1 MSAKKTDLANLMWS
15 EKYRPKKLADVV
27 DQKEIIKGIS
37 NLVKNRQEIPH
48 MLFAGPAG
56 VGKTTTALC
65 VAMELLGDNWRDHVL
80 ELNASDERG
89 IKMVRE
95 RVKGFT
101 EWRGVTGEQQIKS
114 LFKIIILDEADE
126 MTSEAQTALRAMIEK
141 GSEITR
147 FILIC
152 NYLSQIIE
160 PIQSRC
166 VVFRFTRLSKEVVVK
181 HLEMICEEEKVKF
194 EEKAL
199 AQIFDAT
206 GGDMRHS
213 INIMQ
218 AAAGMGSVSSANIT
232 AAMDPAIDASE
243 TLGFVMEAM
252 TWVTVV
258 TQTGWLD
265 RFPTLKAAVLESNA
279 SWLPLVLARS
289 SNFSNLFAFQRDNR
303 FVRDPVEAFHQRCFI
318 GFESDETL
326 VYRLWDTFEDIAIWS
341 SDYPHHDAEDA
352 WDALHHMAELGVP
365 ARAQRKLLGDNARR
379 LYGIEPLMVV
389 KERIEK
395 YEPAILPW

>member
-1 MSAKKTDLANLMWS
+1 MSTKKTHLANLMWS

-27 DQKEIIKGIS
+27 DQKEIIRGIS
-37 NLVKNRQEIPH
+37 NLVKNREEMPH

-65 VAMELLGDNWRDHVL
+65 VAMELLGENWKDHVL

-95 RVKGFT
+95 KVKGFT
-101 EWRGVTGEQQIKS
+101 EWRGATGEQQLKN

-166 VVFRFTRLSKEVVVK
+166 VVFRFTRLPEADVIDY
-181 HLEMICEEEKVKF
+181 LRMICENEKVKF

-199 AQIFDAT
+199 AQIYDGT

-218 AAAGMGSVSSANIT
+218 AAAGMGSVSSANVA
-232 AAMDPAIDASE
+232 AAMGLSGRAKVGE
-243 TLGFVMEAM
+243 V
-252 TWVTVV
+252 
-258 TQTGWLD
+258 
-265 RFPTLKAAVLESNA
+265 LKAALSGKFNEARAKLLELTQVYGMSETDFMKYANQEA
-279 SWLPLVLARS
+279 YEMKIEKPEEFAAIMAEYDYRLTAGAHPEIQLSALLAQLGKLARK
-289 SNFSNLFAFQRDNR
+289 Q
-303 FVRDPVEAFHQRCFI
+303 
-318 GFESDETL
+318 
-326 VYRLWDTFEDIAIWS
+326 
-341 SDYPHHDAEDA
+341 
-352 WDALHHMAELGVP
+352 
-365 ARAQRKLLGDNARR
+365 
-379 LYGIEPLMVV
+379 
-389 KERIEK
+389 
-395 YEPAILPW
+395 